1 MYASSASSSKNNSH
15 TDLQWLPPGLLWM
28 SDDVVVVEMFGH
40 KWEKMGVDL
49 DSFNSQVKDN
59 PEMPLNTLHKLWKME
74 TML

>member
-1 MYASSASSSKNNSH
+1 
-15 TDLQWLPPGLLWM
+15 M

-59 PEMPLNTLHKLWKME
+59 PEMPLNTLHKLWKTE